1 MVLSNIISVFHISS
15 KHKFLETEKPVL
27 GKISLIRRAKSAVS
41 RTASAK
47 KTNDKHPLF
56 HVAWEEQANYKQK
69 NVLMQPSGITNMAF
83 MNDTTE
89 ADDIVTIEE
98 VKRQTELF
106 HLRKGS
112 PLEGTKIMDERTGK
126 YVKARKSKASRNNK

>member
-1 MVLSNIISVFHISS
+1 M
-15 KHKFLETEKPVL
+15 
-27 GKISLIRRAKSAVS
+27 S

-56 HVAWEEQANYKQK
+56 HVAWEEQGIYDQT
-69 NVLMQPSGITNMAF
+69 MQPNGITNMAF
-83 MNDTTE
+83 MNDPTE
-89 ADDIVTIEE
+89 EDEIVTVEE

-112 PLEGTKIMDERTGK
+112 PLEGTKIMDEKTGK
-126 YVKARKSKASRNNK
+126 FVKARKSKASRNNK

>member
-1 MVLSNIISVFHISS
+1 MYNHTFGFVKI
-15 KHKFLETEKPVL
+15 EKPVL

-56 HVAWEEQANYKQK
+56 HVAWEEQNNYDQK
-69 NVLMQPSGITNMAF
+69 NVTMQPSGITNMAF
-83 MNDTTE
+83 INDATE
-89 ADDIVTIEE
+89 QDEIVTIEE

-112 PLEGTKIMDERTGK
+112 PLEGTKIMDEKTGK
-126 YVKARKSKASRNNK
+126 YVKARKSSKASRNNK

>member
-1 MVLSNIISVFHISS
+1 MT
-15 KHKFLETEKPVL
+15 FLLEKPVL

-56 HVAWEEQANYKQK
+56 HVAWEEQMNYEQK
-69 NVLMQPSGITNMAF
+69 SGATQPNGITNMVF
-83 MNDTTE
+83 MNDTAE
-89 ADDIVTIEE
+89 QDEIVTIEE

-112 PLEGTKIMDERTGK
+112 PLEGTKIMDEKTGK